1 MYESDKMTREE
12 IKAIYEEDVQ
22 KLLRYLIWLQK
33 VSGTITADIYKGE
46 GIEST
51 SVTFPVYDANL
62 LAFVKEIKAS
72 VFMNKN
78 CVYTYSK
85 YRLRTPADEL
95 KLIDRCTI
103 QDIKL
108 IGDILANY
116 AIKGTVKGT
125 VWSEGVK
132 SGVYLAAVLKMKDL
146 LEIRKPLA

>member
-1 MYESDKMTREE
+1 MYESDKMTRDE
-12 IKAIYEEDVQ
+12 IKAIYEEDVH
-22 KLLRYLIWLQK
+22 KLLRYLNWLQK
-33 VSGTITADIYKGE
+33 VSGTVTSDIYKGE

-62 LAFVKEIKAS
+62 LAFIKEIKGS

-95 KLIDRCTI
+95 KLIDRCTM
-103 QDIKL
+103 QEVKL

-132 SGVYLAAVLKMKDL
+132 NGIYLAAVLKLKDL

>member
-22 KLLRYLIWLQK
+22 KLLRYLNWLQK
-33 VSGTITADIYKGE
+33 TSGTITSDIYKGE

-62 LAFVKEIKAS
+62 LAFIKEIKAS

-95 KLIDRCTI
+95 KLIDRCTM